1 MAGRLRKLPILAAV
15 LLLSSGAGA
24 DPAAWQITAGEATT
38 IWLLGSVH
46 YLRDQDYPLPRN
58 VDVLYDRADQL
69 VMEIDLDDLDPN
81 VAQSRFMQAALLT
94 PPTGLRS
101 VLSPDIYADAAALA
115 GELGLDLVA
124 LDRFEP
130 WLVALTLMDLG
141 MSRLGYRADRGLE
154 QTLVQRARR
163 DGKPVVGLETL
174 SDQIAIFD
182 GLSEAEQQTLLAQT
196 LDELRTT
203 NDDMNELIDAW
214 RSGTL
219 DTLTAKLSASFR
231 DFPQLYQTLV
241 VERNRRWID
250 QLERLGKQR
259 GNFLVVVGALH
270 LTGDDNVIEM
280 LGQRGIRAVPLA
292 AL

>member
-15 LLLSSGAGA
+15 LLLSSGAAA
-24 DPAAWQITAGEATT
+24 DPAAWQIAAGEATT

-46 YLRDQDYPLPRN
+46 YLRDQDYPLPGN

-69 VMEIDLDDLDPN
+69 VMEIDLDDLDPS
-81 VAQSRFMQAALLT
+81 VAQSRFMQAALLP

-101 VLSPDIYADAAALA
+101 VLSPAVYADTAALA
-115 GELGLDLVA
+115 DELGLDLAA

-163 DGKPVVGLETL
+163 DGKPVIGLETL

-182 GLSEAEQQTLLAQT
+182 GLSDADQQTLLAQT

-203 NDDMNELIDAW
+203 TDDMNELIDAW

-219 DTLTAKLSASFR
+219 DTLTEKLSASFR
-231 DFPQLYQTLV
+231 DFPRLYQTLV

-250 QLERLGKQR
+250 ELERLATQR

-280 LGQRGIRAVPLA
+280 LRQRGIQAVPVTL
-292 AL
+292 L